1 MISRSFA
8 ALCAAVLLLAAV
20 PASAQQQTAQQ
31 TANRQGGLVANE
43 TKNVGDWTVRCFP
56 IKSPSPCDM
65 FELLADKKNGRR
77 VMSLSI
83 AYVPAQDKHA
93 IQIALPLGVA
103 LSKGVQIQSDTF
115 KSPMLRYRRCDRAGC
130 YVEGNIDNASV
141 EALGRSSGGARV
153 NFAAYGGKDYA
164 LPFSVNGFSE
174 ARSTMMELARSHVK
188 LAGNAAATSPAPA
201 TPNPQ

>member
-8 ALCAAVLLLAAV
+8 ALSAAVLFLVAA
-20 PASAQQQTAQQ
+20 PAFAQQQNVQQ
-31 TANRQGGLVANE
+31 AASRQGGLVANE

-83 AYVPAQDKHA
+83 AYVPLQDKHA

-103 LSKGVQIQSDTF
+103 LAKGVQIQSDTF
-115 KSPMLRYRRCDRAGC
+115 RSPQLRYRRCDRAGC
-130 YVEGNIDNASV
+130 YVEGIIDNASV
-141 EALGRSSGGARV
+141 DALGRSTSGARV
-153 NFAAYGGKDYA
+153 TFWAYGGKDYT
-164 LPFSVNGFSE
+164 LPFSINGFSE

-188 LAGNAAATSPAPA
+188 LAGSTAPATPAPA
-201 TPNPQ
+201 TPSPQ